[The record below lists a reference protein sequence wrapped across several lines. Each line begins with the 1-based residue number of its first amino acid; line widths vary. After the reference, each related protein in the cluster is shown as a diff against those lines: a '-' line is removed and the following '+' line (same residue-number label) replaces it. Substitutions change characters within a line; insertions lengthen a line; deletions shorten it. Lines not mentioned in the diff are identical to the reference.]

1 MRSLSSPMSARRN
14 WNSADLSCFFGCHA
28 ELSTA
33 QRAMPVSTTAASQAA
48 DVTWRRHFFEAQP
61 ATGFTRRTRSEPAA
75 ESASSAPEHRV
86 PTASVVT
93 CVLGSMP
100 STTDVGLCGDGSRR
114 P

>member
-28 ELSTA
+28 EL
-33 QRAMPVSTTAASQAA
+33 
-48 DVTWRRHFFEAQP
+48 HFFDAQP